1 MTAQILSSELA
12 NLIQDSKRKNT
23 ELRNASEKALQDLK
37 ALPATSET
45 QLAAGLEIQLKIL
58 QALPSLLQNYSNELR
73 GELLSLSLQVCSF
86 LQTVKNPA
94 VGNTAAATLQQLV
107 ISVFDKVASE
117 DDRSLEIPTIAEVPA
132 GDTSATVRPAAH
144 DAYKMFRDLCLVTE
158 GGKAEFIRFSSL
170 SQTSGLELIESVLT
184 NHGTIF
190 SSHPEQ
196 GHTLRSLLM
205 PFIIRSLSD
214 RLTFPIALRV
224 IRILYVLIRNHLAV
238 MPSECEI
245 ALGLL
250 NHMLDPEAS
259 PPWKR
264 ALCMEVFRGLYSDP
278 NLILQIYG
286 EYDGSNGK
294 KIILRDNL
302 AAFVRLSTE
311 KPAAIGLGH
320 HSTAPVTLNNKD
332 AQADQA
338 VVESSIAGVIAGPS
352 NNNAAPT
359 GIGISIQWSS
369 IRTPCL
375 DNLDKSEAPNLP
387 ETYIYS
393 LVLTCINNLSES
405 LAKFILPLTVHTES
419 KAKKKA
425 KAQEVSPQ
433 DNGSPAP
440 SGLSRTQSYRK
451 RTVPINPLDLE
462 KHSAYTRIKTAA
474 DLINECWPAVL
485 ATCSTFLH
493 AALDTDYY
501 RALVRSIQ
509 KFTQVAG
516 LLRLSTPRDAFLTTL
531 GKAAVPSH
539 VLTANLASPKT
550 PALESPS
557 IFSNP
562 KGLLSVD
569 SFVSQS
575 STLSQDRSRGTSM
588 DAMNP
593 QLTTRNLLCL
603 RALLN
608 LAIALGP
615 TLGDSWSIAF
625 ETLQQADIVMAA
637 SNTKGGARNDGETSA
652 QSLGSEI
659 AAVQSAAS
667 RLFEST
673 ADYPNDS
680 FVQVLD
686 SLCSLLRGKSLPA
699 STPRASSGSFGTPIH
714 HQRRVGSIS
723 GISLNTESDAR
734 DYVFALNKIADL
746 VVLNESRLAH
756 YEATE
761 SGWEIM
767 IKELV
772 STCINCSIAS
782 SARLLAAD
790 IIARTVKDIAGL
802 SMMEAEG
809 QNSDVQ
815 DRLLSALQY
824 QISALY
830 EDQPEDEDSIDE
842 TDVEVHHIALEALK
856 SVMEQCGESL
866 TAGWDSVFVV
876 LKSAFETRHSKH
888 NETDSHKS
896 NGRSTD
902 LSLQPSRV
910 RSKRLARSAFGS
922 AHLVCSD
929 FLATV
934 PDSSISTLL
943 ELLILFCAQ
952 QDDLNMSLTTITFFW
967 NVSDFLHNRI
977 DMSAL
982 PRQHAGED
990 VRHDIEEASNQGSL
1004 PALWIQVLL
1013 YLIAVTTDDR
1023 MEVRNGAV
1031 QTILRIFDNY
1041 VDQMSPE
1048 TWMFCLR
1055 VVLFR
1060 MIEANLNVQLSL
1072 RSLERGPDSEIIASW
1087 NDTTKVILRAMTSLF
1102 TTYLDTVESSADFGN
1117 AWGTI
1122 LQFFERYYTCRSH
1135 SLGAS
1140 IFTAITGV
1148 LSKSEDLNKIGV
1160 PALLQTASLW
1170 RKYFDHRGLW
1180 RAEGDSTQD
1189 AFVAYAQ
1196 AFKEIYRL
1204 SKDAIEA
1211 EQVLGMITN
1220 LEDSV
1225 LLSEKI
1231 AYSSDVDYMT
1241 PLQTQV
1247 TECIAL
1253 VRSDITG
1260 APSFLIKLLS
1270 RFVALPFTKTSPD
1283 SGQKGPT
1290 FVALS
1295 KAAMSLLQAI
1305 AIKHI
1310 SLEEVFTSGA
1320 LDFALVSLVK
1330 PIQEKYIW
1338 QLEGKSPPAW
1348 QKATSTAL
1356 AILEPALPQSRAFSL
1371 TKETTRNIWDQVIH
1385 LASAIARAAISSA
1398 PPTTNFS
1405 KDEQFDIAA
1414 FKSLRDM
1421 ITPALGSP
1429 SIPDTTRRAYT
1440 AHLFTN
1446 SLVHATGPGEIPPP
1460 GTGPLTDLYKPRYGR
1475 TADPLLTLRSAM
1487 AYVCLAE
1494 LVSLVSIHSSSV
1506 EEVKLAQAAAPYLIL
1521 RAALPLK
1528 AYIADQ
1534 PLRGRMPQPESQ
1546 RRELLEVVRAM
1557 RGMECEPRA
1566 IPDAEGVS
1574 APMKKHLVRLF
1585 PLVCSAVRVARG
1597 DREVSGELVGLVE
1610 GVGEEFG
1617 V

>member
-23 ELRNASEKALQDLK
+23 ELRNVSEKALQDLK

-45 QLAAGLEIQLKIL
+45 QLAAGLDIQLKIL

-94 VGNTAAATLQQLV
+94 VSNTAAATLQQLV

-117 DDRSLEIPTIAEVPA
+117 DDRSLEIPTVTEVPA
-132 GDTSATVRPAAH
+132 GDTSTPVRPAAY

-170 SQTSGLELIESVLT
+170 SQASGLELIESVLT
-184 NHGTIF
+184 NHGNIF

-214 RLTFPIALRV
+214 RLTFPITLRV
-224 IRILYVLIRNHLAV
+224 IRILYVLIRSHLAV

-286 EYDGSNGK
+286 EYDESDGK
-294 KIILRDNL
+294 KLILRDNL

-320 HSTAPVTLNNKD
+320 HSIAPVSHNNKD

-338 VVESSIAGVIAGPS
+338 VVESAIAGVIGGPS
-352 NNNAAPT
+352 NNNTAPT
-359 GIGISIQWSS
+359 GIGISVQWSS

-405 LAKFILPLTVHTES
+405 LAKFILPLTVHAEGKT
-419 KAKKKA
+419 KKKV
-425 KAQEVSPQ
+425 KAQEASTQ
-433 DNGSPAP
+433 DDDSPAL

-539 VLTANLASPKT
+539 VLTANLTSPKT

-575 STLSQDRSRGTSM
+575 STLSQDRSRGASM
-588 DAMNP
+588 DTMNP

-615 TLGDSWSIAF
+615 TLRDSWSIVF

-637 SNTKGGARNDGETSA
+637 SNTKGGVRNDGEISA

-673 ADYPNDS
+673 ADYPNDA
-680 FVQVLD
+680 FVYVLD
-686 SLCSLLRGKSLPA
+686 SLCSLLHGKSLPA
-699 STPRASSGSFGTPIH
+699 STPRARGGSFGAPVS
-714 HQRRVGSIS
+714 QRRVGSVS

-756 YEATE
+756 YQATE
-761 SGWEIM
+761 SGWEIF

-772 STCINCSIAS
+772 STCINRNIAS

-802 SMMEAEG
+802 SLAESEG
-809 QNSDVQ
+809 QSSDVQ

-830 EDQPEDEDSIDE
+830 EDQAENEDFIDE

-856 SVMEQCGESL
+856 SIMEQCGESL

-876 LKSAFETRHSKH
+876 LKSAFETRHSKDIG
-888 NETDSHKS
+888 TGSHAS
-896 NGRSTD
+896 SGRSRN
-902 LSLQPSRV
+902 LSLQASSV

-929 FLATV
+929 FLAAV

-982 PRQHAGED
+982 PREHAGDD
-990 VRHDIEEASNQGSL
+990 VHHDIEEASNQGSL

-1013 YLIAVTTDDR
+1013 HLIAVTTDDR

-1031 QTILRIFDNY
+1031 QTTLRIFDNY
-1041 VDQMSPE
+1041 ADQMSPE

-1060 MIEANLNVQLSL
+1060 MIEANLNVQLTL
-1072 RSLERGPDSEIIASW
+1072 RSSERGADSETITSW
-1087 NDTTKVILRAMTSLF
+1087 NDTTKVILKAITSLF
-1102 TTYLDTVESSADFGN
+1102 TTYLDTIESSTDFGN
-1117 AWGTI
+1117 AWVTI

-1148 LSKSEDLNKIGV
+1148 LSKSQDPNKIGV
-1160 PALLQTASLW
+1160 SAILQTASLW

-1180 RAEGDSTQD
+1180 RAEGDSTHE

-1211 EQVLGMITN
+1211 EQVLGMMTN
-1220 LEDSV
+1220 LEDSI

-1247 TECIAL
+1247 IECVAL
-1253 VRSDITG
+1253 VRSDTTG
-1260 APSFLIKLLS
+1260 APPFLVKLLS
-1270 RFVALPFTKTSPD
+1270 RFVALPFAKMAPE

-1295 KAAMSLLQAI
+1295 KAAMALLQSI

-1310 SLEEVFTSGA
+1310 TLEEVFTSGA
-1320 LDFALVSLVK
+1320 LDFALASLVK

-1338 QLEGKSPPAW
+1338 QLEGKAPPTW

-1356 AILEPALPQSRAFSL
+1356 AILEPALPQSRTFSL
-1371 TKETTRNIWDQVIH
+1371 TKEVTKSIWDQIIH
-1385 LASAIARAAISSA
+1385 LANAIAHAAISSA

-1414 FKSLRDM
+1414 LKSLRDM
-1421 ITPALGSP
+1421 TTPALGSP

-1440 AHLFTN
+1440 ANLFAN
-1446 SLVHATGPGEIPPP
+1446 SLIHATEPGEIPPP

-1475 TADPLLTLRSAM
+1475 TADPPPALRTRM

-1494 LVSLVSIHSSSV
+1494 LVSLVSVHDSSV
-1506 EEVKLAQAAAPYLIL
+1506 ERVKLSQAAAPYFIL

-1546 RRELLEVVRAM
+1546 KRELLEVVRAM
-1557 RGMECEPRA
+1557 KGMECEPRA

-1585 PLVCSAVRVARG
+1585 PLVCSAIRVARG
-1597 DREVSGELVGLVE
+1597 DGEVSGELIGLVE